1 MGIRV
6 ILLVWPTALAQ
17 IAKPMELTKSG
28 KLVWIFF
35 YFFTVVSICNRGGSR
50 ISGKRF
56 LMYKGQ
62 GSLC

>member
-35 YFFTVVSICNRGGSR
+35 TSLQLYQYASEGD
-50 ISGKRF
+50 
-56 LMYKGQ
+56 L
-62 GSLC
+62 GSLERGF